1 MQYNQNKKIYLSTI
15 LLGIIT
21 GITLIALLYFFSWSL
36 IVESY
41 FENEGALGVVLAI
54 VSRIGIVAVMT
65 LYTFHQWFK
74 QEEQYFSDIP
84 FLFGMFFLFLIF
96 GKSLDLFNN
105 FVYFKLDENLVL
117 LVFKA
122 RYIISVLDLFP
133 MIYLSM
139 DMLLFSLSLKK
150 KFVKLTKEK
159 YRAKIR
165 KQILILILIVEF
177 IAGLIVPNLT
187 LLSILYP
194 IIIIP
199 SLVTVVWLFN
209 FAWRNKRLSQV
220 STFILMI
227 GFGLYLI
234 SSIIR
239 PLTQI
244 IVGESSLFVIIAE
257 SIDLVVFAIIFI
269 GFYKRSNYPTNQ

>member
-1 MQYNQNKKIYLSTI
+1 MSYNQNKRFYNSTI
-15 LLGIIT
+15 LLGIIVA
-21 GITLIALLYFFSWSL
+21 IALIALLYFFSWSL

-41 FENEGALGVVLAI
+41 FENEGALGVVLVI
-54 VSRIGIVAVMT
+54 LCRIGIVSGMT
-65 LYTFHQWFK
+65 IYTFHQWFK

-105 FVYFKLDENLVL
+105 FIRFELDENLVL

-122 RYIISVLDLFP
+122 RYIISVLDLLP

-150 KFVKLTKEK
+150 KFEKLTKEK

-177 IAGLIVPNLT
+177 IAGIVAPNLT

-199 SLVTVVWLFN
+199 SLLTIAWLFN

-220 STFILMI
+220 STYILMI

-239 PLTQI
+239 PLIQI
-244 IVGESSLFVIIAE
+244 IVGESSLFVILAE
-257 SIDLVVFAIIFI
+257 SIDLVVFAIIII
-269 GFYKRSNYPTNQ
+269 GFYKKSNYPPNQ

>member
-1 MQYNQNKKIYLSTI
+1 MSYNQNKKIYLSTI

-21 GITLIALLYFFSWSL
+21 GITLIALLYYFSWSL

-41 FENEGALGVVLAI
+41 FENEGAFGVVLAI
-54 VSRIGIVAVMT
+54 VSRIGIVAGMT
-65 LYTFHQWFK
+65 IYTFRQWLK

-105 FVYFKLDENLVL
+105 FIYFKLDENLVL

-150 KFVKLTKEK
+150 RFEKLTKEK
-159 YRAKIR
+159 HREKIKKR
-165 KQILILILIVEF
+165 LLLLILIIEF
-177 IAGLIVPNLT
+177 IAGIVAPNLT

-199 SLVTVVWLFN
+199 SLLTIAWLFH

-220 STFILMI
+220 STYILMI

-257 SIDLVVFAIIFI
+257 SIDIVVFAIIFI
-269 GFYKRSNYPTNQ
+269 GFYKKANYPTNQ

>member
-1 MQYNQNKKIYLSTI
+1 MSYNQNKKFYNSTI
-15 LLGIIT
+15 LVGIIT

-41 FENEGALGVVLAI
+41 FENEGAFGVVLAI

-65 LYTFHQWFK
+65 IYTFHQWFK

-105 FVYFKLDENLVL
+105 FIFFKLDPNIVL
-117 LVFKA
+117 LIYKA
-122 RYIISVLDLFP
+122 RYVISVLDLFP

-150 KFVKLTKEK
+150 RFEKLTNEK
-159 YRAKIR
+159 NRIKLR
-165 KQILILILIVEF
+165 KQILLLILIIEF
-177 IAGLIVPNLT
+177 TAGILIPDFKS
-187 LLSILYP
+187 LSILYP
-194 IIIIP
+194 LIIIP
-199 SLVTVVWLFN
+199 SLLTIVWVFN
-209 FAWRNKRLSQV
+209 FAWKNKRLSQV
-220 STFILMI
+220 STYILMI

-239 PLTQI
+239 PITHI
-244 IVGESSLFVIIAE
+244 IVGNSPLFIIIAE
-257 SIDLVVFAIIFI
+257 SIDLIVFVIIFI
-269 GFYKRSNYPTNQ
+269 GFYKKANYPPNQ

>member
-1 MQYNQNKKIYLSTI
+1 MSFNQNKKFFLSTI
-15 LLGIIT
+15 LLSIIVGII
-21 GITLIALLYFFSWSL
+21 LIALLYFFNWSL

-41 FENEGALGVVLAI
+41 FENEGAFGVVLAI
-54 VSRIGIVAVMT
+54 VCRIGIVSGMT
-65 LYTFHQWFK
+65 IYTFHQWFK

-105 FVYFKLDENLVL
+105 LIYFKFDDNLVL
-117 LVFKA
+117 LVLKA

-139 DMLLFSLSLKK
+139 DMLLFSLSLKDR
-150 KFVKLTKEK
+150 FVKLTKEK
-159 YRAKIR
+159 YREKIK
-165 KQILILILIVEF
+165 KQILILILIIEF
-177 IAGLIVPNLT
+177 IAGIIAPNLT

-199 SLVTVVWLFN
+199 SLLTIAWLFN

-220 STFILMI
+220 STYILMI
-227 GFGLYLI
+227 GFALYLI
-234 SSIIR
+234 SSIVR
-239 PLTQI
+239 PVTQF

-257 SIDLVVFAIIFI
+257 SMDLVVFAIIFI
-269 GFYKRSNYPTNQ
+269 GFYKKSNYPSNQ

>member
-1 MQYNQNKKIYLSTI
+1 MQYDQNKRIYLSTI

-21 GITLIALLYFFSWSL
+21 GITLIVLLYFFSWSL

-41 FENEGALGVVLAI
+41 FENEGTFVVLVI
-54 VSRIGIVAVMT
+54 LSRIGIVAGMT
-65 LYTFHQWFK
+65 IYTFHQWLK

-84 FLFGMFFLFLIF
+84 FLFGIFFLFLIF

-105 FVYFKLDENLVL
+105 FIYTKLDKDLVL

-150 KFVKLTKEK
+150 RFEKLTKEK
-159 YRAKIR
+159 HRAKIKKR
-165 KQILILILIVEF
+165 ILILILIVEF
-177 IAGLIVPNLT
+177 IAGIIAPNLT

-194 IIIIP
+194 IIIVP
-199 SLVTVVWLFN
+199 SLLTIAWLFN

-220 STFILMI
+220 STYILMI

-269 GFYKRSNYPTNQ
+269 GFYKKSNYPTTQ